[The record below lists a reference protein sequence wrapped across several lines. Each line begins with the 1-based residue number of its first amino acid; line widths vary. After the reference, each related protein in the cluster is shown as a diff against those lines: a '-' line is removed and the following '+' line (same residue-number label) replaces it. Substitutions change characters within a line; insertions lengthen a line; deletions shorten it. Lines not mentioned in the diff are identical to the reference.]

1 MFSTLLKQLRAQKG
15 LTQSQLARKAH
26 VSPGNV
32 GDWETGKSKPGYNAL
47 AELARIFEVS
57 ADYLLELNHETKRN
71 MPDENGAQ
79 SFFPTEHEA
88 MLLGMLRLLPESQQD
103 ELFELI
109 RFKYR
114 YYVERKRGSTCLTS
128 TNPNSETA

>member
-1 MFSTLLKQLRAQKG
+1 
-15 LTQSQLARKAH
+15 
-26 VSPGNV
+26 
-32 GDWETGKSKPGYNAL
+32 
-47 AELARIFEVS
+47 
-57 ADYLLELNHETKRN
+57 

-109 RFKYR
+109 RFKY
-114 YYVERKRGSTCLTS
+114 T
-128 TNPNSETA
+128 

>member
-1 MFSTLLKQLRAQKG
+1 VQKRTNTNTISKKSRRFRWKRWRLGIRKKQA
-15 LTQSQLARKAH
+15 
-26 VSPGNV
+26 
-32 GDWETGKSKPGYNAL
+32 GYNAL
-47 AELARIFEVS
+47 SALSCVFEVS
-57 ADYLLELNHETKRN
+57 ADYLLKINYETKRN

-79 SFFPTEHEA
+79 SFFPTGHEA

-114 YYVERKRGSTCLTS
+114 YYVEHKRESTCLTS
-128 TNPNSETA
+128 TNPNSETS